1 MTQVA
6 NNIIANSGVKFGTS
20 GARGLVEKF
29 THQVCAAFTAA
40 FINAIRQDFKFD
52 RISIAIDRR
61 PSSPQMAAACYAAAK
76 QLGLDVDYFG
86 VLPTPALAYQ
96 SLTTQQPAI
105 MITGSHIPFDRN
117 GIKFYRP
124 DGEITKQDEQRI
136 MAASVELPNTQ
147 NQPTLPN
154 ANQQAET
161 HYIERN
167 RNLVSA
173 NLLQGKRVGIYQH
186 SSAGRD
192 LYSKLFSQLGAK
204 VIPLGRSEQFVPI
217 DTEAVR
223 QEDVEQGKIWSKS
236 KNLDFLFST
245 DGDGDRPLIADETG
259 QWLRGDIVGL
269 LTARFLKVD
278 ALAIPVSC
286 NTAIEA
292 SGVFKDILRTQI
304 GSPYVI
310 EGMQQLSQT
319 HTRIAGF
326 EANGGFLL
334 GSDIEFNGQTL
345 SALPTR
351 DALLP
356 VIALI
361 AASIQNQQP
370 LSQIVVG
377 LPQRCTA
384 SNRIQNFATEK
395 SKQLIQAWS
404 NAPQQALKELGLDN
418 KTLINQDQTD
428 GLRWTFDDQTIVH
441 LRPSGN
447 APELRCYTEAES
459 EQVANVILSQVLTI
473 LNNLNQGSEKL

>member
-1 MTQVA
+1 MTMNKSKDITA
-6 NNIIANSGVKFGTS
+6 KSGVKFGTS
-20 GARGLVEKF
+20 GARGLVEQF
-29 THQVCAAFTAA
+29 TDQVCAAFTAA
-40 FINAIRQDFKFD
+40 FVDAMRQDFNFK

-61 PSSPQMAAACYAAAK
+61 PSSPKMAAACYGAAK
-76 QLGLDVDYFG
+76 QLGLEVDYFG
-86 VLPTPALAYQ
+86 ILPTPALAYQ
-96 SLTTQQPAI
+96 SLQAKQPAI

-124 DGEITKQDEQRI
+124 DGEITKVDEAI
-136 MAASVELPNTQ
+136 IISSDASVPDQLNQGLPSVS
-147 NQPTLPN
+147 
-154 ANQQAET
+154 QQSEQA
-161 HYIERN
+161 YIERYTH
-167 RNLVSA
+167 LVQS

-192 LYSKLFSQLGAK
+192 LYTKLFSQLGAE
-204 VIPLGRSEQFVPI
+204 VIPLGRSEEFVPI
-217 DTEAVR
+217 DTEAVS
-223 QEDVEQGKIWSKS
+223 QEDIEQGKIWAKTE
-236 KNLDFLFST
+236 KLDFLFST

-269 LTARFLKVD
+269 LTARFLNIE
-278 ALAIPVSC
+278 ALAVPVSC

-292 SGVFKDILRTQI
+292 SGAFKQILRTQI

-310 EGMQQLSQT
+310 EGMQQLGQS
-319 HTRIAGF
+319 HSRIAGF

-356 VIALI
+356 IIALM
-361 AASIQNQQP
+361 AASIKSQQP
-370 LSQIVVG
+370 LSRIVAS
-377 LPQRCTA
+377 LPKRYTT

-404 NAPQQALKELGLDN
+404 SAPEQALKKLGLED
-418 KTLINQDQTD
+418 KKIINQDQTD
-428 GLRWTFDDQTIVH
+428 GLRWIFDDQTIVH

-459 EQVANVILSQVLTI
+459 EQKAQAI
-473 LNNLNQGSEKL
+473 LNQTLEKLAPLAE

>member
-1 MTQVA
+1 MTQAA

-20 GARGLVEKF
+20 GARGLVEQF
-29 THQVCAAFTAA
+29 TPQVCAAFTAT
-40 FINAIRQDFKFD
+40 FIDAMRQDFSFN

-61 PSSPQMAAACYAAAK
+61 PSSPQMAAAICAMVK
-76 QLGLDVDYFG
+76 QLGLEVDYFG
-86 VLPTPALAYQ
+86 ILPTPALAYQ
-96 SLTTQQPAI
+96 SLKTQQPAI

-124 DGEITKQDEQRI
+124 DGEVTKQDEQRI
-136 MAASVELPNTQ
+136 MTAEVNLPSIQNTPSLPDAS
-147 NQPTLPN
+147 
-154 ANQQAET
+154 QQAET
-161 HYIERN
+161 LYIERN

-173 NLLQGKRVGIYQH
+173 NFLQGKRVGIYQH

-192 LYSKLFSQLGAK
+192 LYTKLFIELGAD
-204 VIPLGRSEQFVPI
+204 VVPLGRSEEFVPI

-223 QEDVEQGKIWSKS
+223 QEDVEQGKIWAKTE
-236 KNLDFLFST
+236 KLDFLFST
-245 DGDGDRPLIADETG
+245 DGDGDRPLIADENG

-278 ALAIPVSC
+278 ALAVPVSC

-292 SGVFKDILRTQI
+292 CGAFKQILRTQI

-310 EGMQQLSQT
+310 EGMQQLSQA
-319 HTRIAGF
+319 HSSIAGF

-334 GSDIEFNGQTL
+334 GSNIEFNGEVL

-356 VIALI
+356 VIALM
-361 AASIQNQQP
+361 AASIQSQQP
-370 LSQIVVG
+370 LSKLVAG
-377 LPQRCTA
+377 LPQRYTA

-404 NAPQQALKELGLDN
+404 NAPQQALKELSLDN
-418 KTLINQDQTD
+418 KTIINQDQTD

-459 EQVANVILSQVLTI
+459 EQKAQSL
-473 LNNLNQGSEKL
+473 LNKTLEKLAVLAK